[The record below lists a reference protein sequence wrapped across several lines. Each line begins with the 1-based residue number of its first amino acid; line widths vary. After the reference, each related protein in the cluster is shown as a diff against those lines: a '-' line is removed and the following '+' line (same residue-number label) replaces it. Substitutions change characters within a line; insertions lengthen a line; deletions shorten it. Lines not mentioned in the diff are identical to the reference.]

1 MVTVTDFVAADDD
14 ILVTPSNDG
23 LNLAVTVNGTG
34 LDDGVL
40 DETSIES
47 GFDMLTGNSG
57 SDWFIINLD
66 DKITDFKKNNKDGDL
81 VTTV

>member
-1 MVTVTDFVAADDD
+1 LVTVTDFVAADDD

-40 DETSIES
+40 DETSMVHYQPGRQNHRLQE
-47 GFDMLTGNSG
+47 
-57 SDWFIINLD
+57 
-66 DKITDFKKNNKDGDL
+66 K
-81 VTTV
+81 